1 MPNPHNTE
9 QRIPRSGD
17 LIAPA
22 ASPQSGRKR
31 RTKQPNTAP
40 PRARLRAYFALV
52 MLVVLVFSPLL
63 SSDLLW
69 SDYDEVERSPYQS
82 MTNWQAAWSLESLRQ
97 NDPISISSYFLEQ
110 AIPLP
115 SAAVHHGI
123 NILLHLLAAVLL
135 LKSLQALKLP
145 AAYSATLV
153 FALHPATIQALFWS
167 GYRTEIISLI
177 VILSALYFGIRNR
190 NAADSI
196 ATLLFTALGCLIHP
210 AAYAIPLILA
220 LIIFYQ
226 QQKARLKNFNRV
238 LPLICISLFFSVWA
252 GGSADTAGTETINQ
266 FDFAEQ
272 LSQAGQN
279 MSFLTRQA
287 LLPLNLGL
295 FNTFQPANTDGAVDQ
310 INLITVVLLLP
321 LIVLI
326 PCNLRKTWSRAILLG
341 VGSYLLL
348 ILYGVSQNGHF
359 IDGTLAHEAHR
370 LYVALPFLVAVLVTG
385 LGSCLQRIKRG
396 ARPLWLIG
404 ISMLLL
410 IEITLTASFANS
422 IADTNRMWQQMT
434 ERWPDVWQPKAALVD
449 NAQQADEPSLTAK
462 QVIQHLE
469 FILKQRPDLIDK
481 RTLLARTFHADG
493 QNSNAAREYKRV
505 LRDAEHPGNQLLEE
519 AAQFYDTVNL
529 RWEAVNAR
537 QRMQSE

>member
-1 MPNPHNTE
+1 MPAPHHRQ
-9 QRIPRSGD
+9 QRTPRSGD
-17 LIAPA
+17 LIAPT
-22 ASPQSGRKR
+22 ASPKSGRMH
-31 RTKQPNTAP
+31 RTKQSNAAP
-40 PRARLRAYFALV
+40 PRVGLWGYFAVIILV
-52 MLVVLVFSPLL
+52 LGVFSPLL
-63 SSDLLW
+63 KSELLW
-69 SDYDEVERSPYQS
+69 SDYDEVERSPYES
-82 MTNWQAAWSLESLRQ
+82 MTNWQAAWSLENVRQ

-110 AIPLP
+110 TIPLP
-115 SAAVHHGI
+115 PAAVHHGI
-123 NILLHLLAAVLL
+123 NILLHLLAAILL

-145 AAYSATLV
+145 AAFSATLV

-167 GYRTEIISLI
+167 GYRTEIIGLI
-177 VILSALYFGIRNR
+177 VMLAALYCGIRNR
-190 NAADSI
+190 NATDSI
-196 ATLLFTALGCLIHP
+196 ATLFCTTIGCLIHP

-226 QQKARLKNFNRV
+226 LQKAQLKDFNRV

-252 GGSADTAGTETINQ
+252 GGSADAAGTETINQ
-266 FDFAEQ
+266 FDAPEQ

-279 MSFLTRQA
+279 MSFFTRQA
-287 LLPLNLGL
+287 LLPLNSGL
-295 FNTFQPANTDGAVDQ
+295 FSTFQPARTDGAVDQ

-321 LIVLI
+321 LIPLI
-326 PCNLRKTWSRAILLG
+326 ACNLRKTWSRAILLG
-341 VGSYLLL
+341 LGSYLLL
-348 ILYGVSQNGHF
+348 ILYGVSQKGHF

-385 LGSCLQRIKRG
+385 LGSWLKRIKRG
-396 ARPLWLIG
+396 AKPLWLIG
-404 ISMLLL
+404 ISVLLL

-434 ERWPDVWQPKAALVD
+434 ERWPDAWQPKAALVD
-449 NAQQADEPSLTAK
+449 IAQQADEPSLTAK

-469 FILKQRPDLIDK
+469 FILKQRPDLINK
-481 RTLLARTFHADG
+481 RILLARSYHAQG
-493 QNSNAAREYKRV
+493 QNSNATREYKRV
-505 LRDAEHPGNQLLEE
+505 LRDAEHPGNKVLEE

>member
-1 MPNPHNTE
+1 MPNSHNTE
-9 QRIPRSGD
+9 QRTPRSGD

-31 RTKQPNTAP
+31 RTKQPNAAP
-40 PRARLRAYFALV
+40 PRARLRAYLALIL
-52 MLVVLVFSPLL
+52 LVVLVFSPLL

-69 SDYDEVERSPYQS
+69 PDYDSVERSPYES
-82 MTNWQAAWSLESLRQ
+82 MTNWQAAWSLESVRQ
-97 NDPISISSYFLEQ
+97 NDPLSISSYFLEQ
-110 AIPLP
+110 TIPLP

-123 NILLHLLAAVLL
+123 NILLHLLAAILL

-145 AAYSATLV
+145 AAFSATLV

-167 GYRTEIISLI
+167 GYRTEIIGLI
-177 VILSALYFGIRNR
+177 VILTALFFGIRNR
-190 NAADSI
+190 GPADYV
-196 ATLLFTALGCLIHP
+196 ATLLFATLGCLIHP

-226 QQKARLKNFNRV
+226 LQKAQLKDFNRV
-238 LPLICISLFFSVWA
+238 LPLICVSLFLSVWA
-252 GGSADTAGTETINQ
+252 AGSADTAGTETISQ
-266 FDFAEQ
+266 FDAAEQ

-287 LLPLNLGL
+287 LLPFDPGL
-295 FNTFQPANTDGAVDQ
+295 FHPFKPASTDGTVDQ
-310 INLITVVLLLP
+310 INLITVVLLMP
-321 LIVLI
+321 LIGI
-326 PCNLRKTWSRAILLG
+326 IACNLGKTWSRAILLG
-341 VGSYLLL
+341 LGSYLLL
-348 ILYGVSQNGHF
+348 SLYGVSQNGHF
-359 IDGTLAHEAHR
+359 IDGTLAQEAHR
-370 LYVALPFLVAVLVTG
+370 LYVALPFLVAVLVIG
-385 LGSCLQRIKRG
+385 LGSWLQRIKRG

-404 ISMLLL
+404 ISVLLL

-434 ERWPDVWQPKAALVD
+434 ERWPDAWQPKAALVD
-449 NAQQADEPSLTAK
+449 IAQQADEPSLTAK

-469 FILKQRPDLIDK
+469 FILKQRPDLINK
-481 RTLLARTFHADG
+481 RILLARSYHAQG
-493 QNSNAAREYKRV
+493 QNSNATREYKRV